1 MSPADLT
8 SKLERLRPAKV
19 HSGVRRRSFEYRV
32 PRTPIRNVPGI
43 VHMGSDYG
51 GWMIPAKLIEPGWTC
66 YLVGAGGD
74 VSFDLELIREYGA
87 TVRSIDA
94 VENYVERAREEAN
107 GQPGFT
113 AVHAA
118 VALKDGP
125 IRMQVTHDPRSQSV
139 SAARLYDSDDF
150 IELPGRTLPSLMAEL
165 GDRRI
170 DLLKV
175 DIEGSEYEVLPTLDL
190 GALGVKV
197 FATQLHHTD
206 SVKAALG
213 LIANL
218 REQGYDAIAC
228 RSAVKLTFA
237 RRDLI

>member
-1 MSPADLT
+1 VSPTAISPAV
-8 SKLERLRPAKV
+8 KKLRPAKV
-19 HSGVRRRSFEYRV
+19 SSGLRRRWFEYRV
-32 PRTPIRNVPGI
+32 PRTPIREVPGTI
-43 VHMGSDYG
+43 HMGSDYG
-51 GWMIPAKLIEPGWTC
+51 GWMIPAGLIEPGWTC

-74 VSFDLELIREYGA
+74 VSFDLELIRNYGA
-87 TVRSIDA
+87 TVRSVDA
-94 VENYVERAREEAN
+94 VADYVQRAREEA
-107 GQPGFT
+107 GDQPGFT

-118 VALKDGP
+118 VALQDGP
-125 IRMQVTHDPRSQSV
+125 IRMQVTHDPGSQSV
-139 SAARLYDSDDF
+139 SAAQLYDSEDF

-165 GDRRI
+165 GDQQI
-170 DLLKV
+170 DLFKL
-175 DIEGSEYEVLPTLDL
+175 DIEGSEYQVLPTLDL
-190 GALGVKV
+190 NALGVKV

-218 REQGYDAIAC
+218 REQGYDAVAC